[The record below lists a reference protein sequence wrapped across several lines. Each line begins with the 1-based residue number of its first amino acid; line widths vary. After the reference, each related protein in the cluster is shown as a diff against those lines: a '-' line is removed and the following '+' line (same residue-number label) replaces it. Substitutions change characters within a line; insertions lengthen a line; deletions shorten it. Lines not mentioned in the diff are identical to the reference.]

1 MTSSSEGRVGSRL
14 NPDGT
19 FTVTVWPGAPR
30 DAIVH
35 GLLTVPAGTGFA
47 GTPAHPHRPA
57 VLLLTP
63 PGGDSMPAAAGW
75 VPRIPLA
82 DAAVEVDAI
91 EGALTTLLAAAALEL
106 PDLARR
112 PETRALHDALGRL
125 LRPGPDG
132 PPPWRV
138 PRPR

>member
-1 MTSSSEGRVGSRL
+1 MTSPSDDRVSSRL
-14 NPDGT
+14 NRDGT

-35 GLLTVPAGTGFA
+35 GLLTVPAGTRFT
-47 GTPAHPHRPA
+47 GTLAHPHRPA

-63 PGGDSMPAAAGW
+63 PDVDGMPAAGGW
-75 VPRIPLA
+75 VPRIPPA
-82 DAAVEVDAI
+82 DAVVEVDAVQ
-91 EGALTTLLAAAALEL
+91 GALTTLLAAAALEL

-138 PRPR
+138 PGPR